1 MQISDTITW
10 LNSNTGAV
18 QAIATVILVLITA
31 YYAVQAKR
39 NVQVLEKTEEE
50 ARRPSV
56 AIHIEQ
62 REDWLNFI
70 NLVIGNYGNGIA
82 RNITFKTKNNLTLF
96 RQEEELKNL
105 SIIKNGL
112 PALVPQQIIRIPLLS
127 LIGRIDDLKK
137 EDIEICF
144 EYKNHSLERSYSDK
158 FIISFNS
165 LIDRQIGNPP
175 MYEIAKNTE
184 GIKKSIEKI
193 AYSIERRK

>member
-1 MQISDTITW
+1 MLTSGIIIW
-10 LNSNTGAV
+10 LNDNTGAV
-18 QAIATVILVLITA
+18 QAIATVILVLVTT
-31 YYAVQAKR
+31 YYAIQAKR

-50 ARRPSV
+50 TRRPSV
-56 AIHIEQ
+56 AVHIEQ

-70 NLVIGNYGNGIA
+70 DLVIGNYGNGIA
-82 RNITFKTKNNLTLF
+82 RNIVFKTENNLTLF
-96 RQEEELKNL
+96 RQEEKLKDI

-112 PALVPQQIIRIPLLS
+112 PTLVPQQIIRIPLLS

-144 EYKNHSLERSYSDK
+144 EYKNHSLKRSYSDK

-165 LIDRQIGNPP
+165 LIDRQVGNPP
-175 MYEIAKNTE
+175 MHEIAKNIE

-193 AYSIERRK
+193 AYNIEHRK